1 MGGGRARVLTTGLQ
15 TPLGEMV
22 AGATDEGVC
31 LLEFA
36 GRRRLTAQLARLE
49 ELAGPLVPRPHR
61 HTQALEEE
69 LGEYFA
75 GERKEFS
82 VPVTLAGTTFQERV
96 WRALLRI
103 PYGTTISYAELAR
116 RTGSELGVR
125 AVGRANGDN
134 RIAIVVPCHRVVRT
148 DGNLG
153 GYSGGL
159 DRKRRLLDLEAGA
172 LQLFRSGE
180 SWFSDRMADPSV

>member
-1 MGGGRARVLTTGLQ
+1 MGGGRVRVLTTRLQ

-22 AGATDEGVC
+22 AGATDAGVC

-49 ELAGPLVPRPHR
+49 ELAGPMVPGPHP
-61 HTQALEEE
+61 HTRTLERE

-75 GERKEFS
+75 GERKEFAA
-82 VPVTLAGTTFQERV
+82 PVVLAGTTFQERV
-96 WRALLRI
+96 WHALREI

-134 RIAIVVPCHRVVRT
+134 RIAIVVPCHRVVRA

-172 LQLFRSGE
+172 LQLFASGE
-180 SWFSDRMADPSV
+180 SWFSNRRTDPSV